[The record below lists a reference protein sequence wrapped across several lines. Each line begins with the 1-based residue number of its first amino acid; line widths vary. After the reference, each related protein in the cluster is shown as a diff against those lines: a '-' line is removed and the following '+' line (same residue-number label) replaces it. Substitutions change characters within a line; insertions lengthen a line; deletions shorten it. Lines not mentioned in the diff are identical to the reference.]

1 MRQEAARAVVCQE
14 AAQAAVRQA
23 ATDLRRLRAALK
35 VTQEDVLQ
43 RAAGGIS
50 DAAGLRRT

>member
-50 DAAGLRRT
+50 DAARLRRT